1 MACVVV
7 DQCAQGT
14 CHSFTRGHATSP
26 ALSSRLVNSHR
37 HEYMRTYTHACRWCR
52 CTTHPSI
59 SRTSATRAAALRVWR
74 QRMPRGSSRRSPLPL
89 YLFMSASKHHRWAC
103 QPMLIPSVCACACE
117 CVRVCM
123 CVCACACVRACV
135 RACLR
140 ACVAHPHPP
149 RPQPSPHPH
158 TRTQNTQTQM
168 LLNRV
173 PGVDV
178 SNPRPGSH
186 SLPAPLRSN
195 AQAIL
200 HVAPGF
206 RGLARAAPAP
216 RLST

>member
-37 HEYMRTYTHACRWCR
+37 REYMRTYTHACRWCR

-140 ACVAHPHPP
+140 ACVRACV
-149 RPQPSPHPH
+149 RAGVRSWLSFFGGLPQPRGKGGLVARGGHCHNS
-158 TRTQNTQTQM
+158 
-168 LLNRV
+168 
-173 PGVDV
+173 
-178 SNPRPGSH
+178 
-186 SLPAPLRSN
+186 SN
-195 AQAIL
+195 ARRPCRRKNKKQKA
-200 HVAPGF
+200 
-206 RGLARAAPAP
+206 
-216 RLST
+216 